1 MSILNKHEIII
12 KSANDYGHII
22 IIVIVIMIIAI
33 TLYNI
38 YTNYMK
44 TDHPIADI
52 DLSVYVFDKYGR
64 NFIDKNSNS
73 NSKPIT

>member
-1 MSILNKHEIII
+1 
-12 KSANDYGHII
+12 
-22 IIVIVIMIIAI
+22 MIIAV

-44 TDHPIADI
+44 TEHPIADI
-52 DLSVYVFDKYGR
+52 DLSIYVFDKYGQ
-64 NFIDKNSNS
+64 NLIDK

>member
-1 MSILNKHEIII
+1 
-12 KSANDYGHII
+12 
-22 IIVIVIMIIAI
+22 MIIAI

-73 NSKPIT
+73 KPIT